1 MSMLDDIMNNLQ
13 WPEGGEELFR
23 QDVDGTEAY
32 LHHMN
37 SFGLHATCYKEA
49 ADVLVAVSVD
59 DRIKRDKFIYPIVF
73 LYRHYLELSLK
84 EISQYARR
92 LTDQTLGMRDY
103 NHQLDKLW
111 DECVPLILQVWP
123 DTDQTELKV
132 VESCIAEFM
141 RLDPASFA
149 FRYPMAKDG
158 SPLLPPDLRYIN
170 LKNLYEVMQ
179 KLANYLDGTCSG
191 IMEAADNFPDGP

>member
-1 MSMLDDIMNNLQ
+1 MSMLDDIRNNLQ

-37 SFGLHATCYKEA
+37 SLGLQATCYKEA
-49 ADVLVAVSVD
+49 ADALVDVSAS
-59 DRIKRDKFIYPIVF
+59 DRFKRDTLIYPIVF

-84 EISQYARR
+84 EIIWYGCR
-92 LTDQTLGMRDY
+92 LTDQPRGGRRF
-103 NHQLDKLW
+103 HHRLDKLW
-111 DECVPLILQVWP
+111 EECVPLVLEIWP
-123 DTDQTELKV
+123 NTEQAQMRV

-149 FRYPMAKDG
+149 FRYPTAKDG
-158 SPLLPPDLRYIN
+158 SPSLPLDLRFIN

-191 IMEAADNFPDGP
+191 IMDAADNLPDGP